1 MTISVVKIKPQAL
14 NPDFV
19 ETIALLRES
28 PVHTLKKA
36 HSPSAPKHDV
46 SIELSLGIKKNGNL

>member
-1 MTISVVKIKPQAL
+1 MVKIKPKAL

-19 ETIALLRES
+19 ETIELLRES

-46 SIELSLGIKKNGNL
+46 SVELSLGIMKNGNL